1 MQIFHEERNI
11 ILEYKISWLFWFW
24 QKCIMH
30 NIESIKEYFVST
42 IQPYKDKTLLIF
54 KTVPGLLP
62 GCWKEGK
69 NLSDLKSIRGE
80 WGGGGGGDGWQTD
93 TKNSRKLKTNI
104 FPGQESRLN
113 INHLTATNIFTDQS
127 TILTRSQL

>member
-42 IQPYKDKTLLIF
+42 IQPYKDKTLLVF
-54 KTVPGLLP
+54 KAGLLP

-80 WGGGGGGDGWQTD
+80 WGGGEMADRHKERQEIEDKYFSWTRVQAKYKSSHSNKYFHRSVNNPDMVATV
-93 TKNSRKLKTNI
+93 SKTI
-104 FPGQESRLN
+104 
-113 INHLTATNIFTDQS
+113 
-127 TILTRSQL
+127 